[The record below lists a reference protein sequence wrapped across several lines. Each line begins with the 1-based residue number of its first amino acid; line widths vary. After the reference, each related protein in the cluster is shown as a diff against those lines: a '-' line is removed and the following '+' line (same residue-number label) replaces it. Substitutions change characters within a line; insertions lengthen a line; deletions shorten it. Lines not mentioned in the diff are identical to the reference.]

1 MAQYLLT
8 YLQRIGDDY
17 LRWAVCD
24 EKSKT
29 AKNHGHGGF
38 ADAAKA
44 AERRKVV
51 MVVAGTEVLL
61 EEAVVPTTNLSKAL
75 KAVPYALEEQLAQD
89 IEASHF
95 AFGSRLKNNHIP
107 VAVVSRD
114 SMDWILAQC
123 RRAKLNP
130 QEVVPEAL
138 ALPFHEGHATIMTNS
153 GHAAVRLSQSKG
165 FSCDVDMLP
174 MLLAN
179 IQEEPVAENVSEPA
193 GNGQDQV
200 NDPAANSMADTGIG
214 DYSGAGGINESK
226 ILKHALHFVCG
237 RDETVL
243 DTLEPAIEMRTEV
256 ELFSRGLAQYST
268 RKNRSIINLLQSGYD
283 KKENIGKAWKPW
295 RVPAALAATLLAL
308 WGGSAYMQYHELG
321 LEEQRLRGEIV
332 GTLKSTF
339 PEVRRPENDPVR
351 QMRSRI
357 RAGSD
362 GAIDHGGFVAM
373 MSAIGAALSEVDK
386 PTVKSLN
393 YRSGKLDIEFEA
405 SSLPDVDKIKSRLE
419 LEKNLSANVLSA
431 NKERER
437 IKARMR
443 VENRS

>member
-24 EKSKT
+24 DKSK
-29 AKNHGHGGF
+29 AVKDHGHGGF

-61 EEAVVPTTNLSKAL
+61 EEAAVPATNLSKAL
-75 KAVPYALEEQLAQD
+75 KAVPFALEEQLAQD
-89 IEASHF
+89 VEASHF

-107 VAVVSRD
+107 VAVIARD

-123 RRAKLNP
+123 RRVKLNP
-130 QEVVPEAL
+130 QEIIPESL

-165 FSCDVDMLP
+165 FACDVDMLP
-174 MLLAN
+174 LLLAN
-179 IQEEPVAENVSEPA
+179 VADESVAAEASPEPVDGSTETTTDSPQPA
-193 GNGQDQV
+193 G
-200 NDPAANSMADTGIG
+200 ADGEI
-214 DYSGAGGINESK
+214 I
-226 ILKHALHFVCG
+226 HRALHFVCG

-256 ELFSRGLAQYST
+256 DLFAHGLAQYRS
-268 RKNRSIINLLQSGYD
+268 RKNTSLINLLQSGYD
-283 KKENIGKAWKPW
+283 KKENVGKAWKPW
-295 RVPAALAATLLAL
+295 RVPAALAAALLAL
-308 WGGSAYMQYHELG
+308 WGGSTYMHYHELG
-321 LEEQRLRGEIV
+321 LEQQRLRGEIV

-339 PEVRRPENDPVR
+339 PDVKRPENDPVR

-357 RAGSD
+357 RQGGD
-362 GAIDHGGFVAM
+362 TGIDHGGFVAM
-373 MSAIGAALSEVDK
+373 MSAIGAALSEADK

-405 SSLPDVDKIKSRLE
+405 SSLPDIDKIKSRLE
-419 LEKNLSANVLSA
+419 VEKKLSANVLSA
-431 NKERER
+431 NKERDR

-443 VENRS
+443 VESTS